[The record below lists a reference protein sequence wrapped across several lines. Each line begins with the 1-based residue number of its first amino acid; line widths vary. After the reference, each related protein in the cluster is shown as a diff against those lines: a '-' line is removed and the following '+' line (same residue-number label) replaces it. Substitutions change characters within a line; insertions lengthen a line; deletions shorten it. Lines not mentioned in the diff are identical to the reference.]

1 MSPAPQVAHARAD
14 DVAHARSPRARPS
27 TVLVVDDRADN
38 RDLLAVVLRSAAYRV
53 VEAASG
59 AEALAIAR
67 STHPDL
73 IITDLLMPAMDGY
86 EFARLLRAD
95 PGLAE
100 TRIVFHTGIFIEEE
114 VRRLAAA
121 CGVEHFLVKPCEAQ
135 DILDVVALALA
146 AEPSPPGVAVPGAS
160 TVDDDHVQALRDRLI
175 AKVEELEHAIRREEL
190 VNEQLRSVQR
200 ETTRSLTLLET
211 LLASAPVGLCLI
223 DRELRVRH
231 INDLL
236 AVSSP
241 IAIGDQIGRAV
252 ADVLPSL
259 WAHIEPHYTHVVE
272 SRRAVLNQNVA
283 GASHEDPRQQLSWQA
298 SYYPVLLEDEV
309 IGLGVVVVDVTAL
322 RRAEAE
328 AAGARDLALEASRM
342 KSSFLANVSHEI
354 RTPLG
359 GVVGMS
365 HLLQYSSLDNQQ
377 REYARLLQHSA
388 ETLVTVV
395 NDILDFSKIEAG
407 ALRLERIDFDLV
419 AAVEDGCDLLA
430 GQAQHKGVRLTI
442 DLDPELPEI
451 VNGDPVRVQQVLGN
465 LLSNAIKFT
474 GAGEIHVTART
485 IATDGAATWVRFEVS
500 DSGIGL
506 EPEQL
511 ERVFQRF
518 TQADDSTT
526 RRFGGTGLGLA
537 IVQQLVQMMD
547 GEVGV
552 ESVFGEG
559 SRFWFTLPLG
569 NELQA
574 HGDET
579 AYPELTGSRLLVVD
593 EDEETRRLITAL
605 GRGWQMQVTTVDN
618 ATAALACL
626 REAAAT
632 EPFHCVAIDLQIS
645 DGIELV
651 ADILRDA
658 RFTTPAIMTLT
669 STYEQRQRSR
679 DAGIHV
685 FTTKPVRRARLG
697 VALTETLRN
706 RRRRVD
712 TPGGS
717 DAGKA
722 MYVNPVILVAE
733 DNAVNQILAASMLSR
748 RGYRTEV
755 VTNGAEALSAL
766 SQRPFAAVL
775 MDCQMPE
782 MSGYDATARLR
793 LREPAGRHTPVIAMT
808 AHALHGD
815 REKCLLSGMD
825 DYLSKP
831 LNPDELDR
839 ILSRWAPRI
848 PTEQPTPP
856 AAEPPDPL
864 VRNEAAAHDRAD
876 PTSESAMDELRDDLG
891 GAQALARVV
900 DVFGRQTPD
909 LLAAMRAA
917 IAAPDAGALARH
929 AHKLRGGCLTL
940 AATHMAGLCDK
951 LERSVAGGSVD
962 GAAELMDGLDR
973 AFQARHAEL
982 RAAVAVAEFSP

>member
-1 MSPAPQVAHARAD
+1 MA
-14 DVAHARSPRARPS
+14 
-27 TVLVVDDRADN
+27 TVLVLDDRADN
-38 RDLLAVVLRSAAYRV
+38 RELLAIVLRSAAYEV

-59 AEALAIAR
+59 TVALAIAR

-73 IITDLLMPAMDGY
+73 IITDMLMPAMDGY
-86 EFARLLRAD
+86 EFVRLLRAD
-95 PGLAE
+95 PGLAG
-100 TRIVFHTGIFIEEE
+100 TRVVFHTGIFIEEE

-121 CGVEHFLVKPCEAQ
+121 SGVEHFLVKPCEAQ

-146 AEPSPPGVAVPGAS
+146 AEPSPPVVAVPGAGS
-160 TVDDDHVQALRDRLI
+160 VDDHHIQALRDRLI

-200 ETTRSLTLLET
+200 ETTTSLTLLET

-223 DRELRVRH
+223 DHELRVRH

-241 IAIGDQIGRAV
+241 VAIGDQVGRAV
-252 ADVLPSL
+252 ADVLPGL

-272 SRRAVLNQNVA
+272 SRHAVLNQNVA
-283 GASHEDPRQQLSWQA
+283 GASHDPREQLSWQA

-322 RRAEAE
+322 RRAEAD
-328 AAGARDLALEASRM
+328 AAGARDEALEASRM

-419 AAVEDGCDLLA
+419 AAVEDGCDLLV
-430 GQAQHKGVRLTI
+430 GQAQDKGVRLTM

-451 VNGDPVRVQQVLGN
+451 VNGDPIRVQQVLGN

-474 GAGEIHVTART
+474 GAGEIHVDART
-485 IATDGAATWVRFEVS
+485 IATGGEVTWVRFEVS

-511 ERVFQRF
+511 ERVFRRF

-547 GEVGV
+547 GQVGV
-552 ESVFGEG
+552 ESVFGKG
-559 SRFWFTLPLG
+559 SQFWFTLPLG
-569 NELQA
+569 NELQPQG
-574 HGDET
+574 GDT

-605 GRGWQMQVTTVDN
+605 GRGWQMQVTAADN

-632 EPFHCVAIDLQIS
+632 EPFHCVAVDLQMT

-697 VALTETLRN
+697 GALTETLRN
-706 RRRRVD
+706 RRRRVEA
-712 TPGGS
+712 PGGE
-717 DAGKA
+717 ARNVG
-722 MYVNPVILVAE
+722 YLNPIILVAE
-733 DNAVNQILAASMLSR
+733 DNQVNQILAASMLSR

-755 VTNGAEALSAL
+755 VGNGAEALSAL
-766 SQRPFAAVL
+766 SQRRFAAVL

-782 MSGYDATARLR
+782 ISGYDATERLR
-793 LREPAGRHTPVIAMT
+793 LREPEAVHTPVIAMT
-808 AHALHGD
+808 AHALQGD

-831 LNPDELDR
+831 LNPDDLDR
-839 ILSRWAPRI
+839 ILSRWAPRT
-848 PTEQPTPP
+848 PTE
-856 AAEPPDPL
+856 EPGG
-864 VRNEAAAHDRAD
+864 
-876 PTSESAMDELRDDLG
+876 SAMDELRADLG
-891 GAQALARVV
+891 GAEALGRVV
-900 DVFGRQTPD
+900 DVFGRQTPG

-917 IAAPDAGALARH
+917 IAAPDAGALTHH
-929 AHKLRGGCLTL
+929 AHKLKGGSLTL
-940 AATHMAGLCDK
+940 GATHMAGLCDK
-951 LERSVAGGSVD
+951 LELCVAGGSVD
-962 GAAELMDGLDR
+962 GAAELVDGLDR

-982 RAAVAVAEFSP
+982 RAAVAVAEL